1 MTTAVVPYSC
11 HEVEIL
17 GESSSIHSKLV
28 SERRASLISELRCI
42 TGLPEI
48 ARSLSQDTVY
58 KLVSAPEGAA
68 LFKDSAGNIKGVFYK
83 DGKIVEHA
91 KFNAVTP
98 SLVNAASA
106 VGTQILLVS
115 IAMQLNRIEKG
126 ISRILEEF
134 HNDRVAEIFS
144 GVNQFKQAMLV
155 HDVGRRERIIELS
168 MQTLNSGIEKTTRSL
183 KNQIEAAPGEKVGFF
198 DNWGANNSSVAAEK
212 MALAEESFQAC
223 LLGIKTLSECFSTIN
238 EPGAAASSLV
248 ANLENLKSS
257 GIETAARKARLM
269 PAISGRF
276 PEEPW
281 SLFLKS
287 EPKLVSEALRCSSLN
302 DSSIERIEIELKPAE
317 LIGE

>member
-1 MTTAVVPYSC
+1 MTTAVIPYGC
-11 HEVEIL
+11 HGFEIL
-17 GESSSIHSKLV
+17 GESSDFHSKLF
-28 SERRASLISELRCI
+28 SERRASLIGELRCI

-48 ARSLSQDTVY
+48 ARSLNQDAVY
-58 KLVSAPEGAA
+58 KLVSTPEGAT

-98 SLVNAASA
+98 SLVKAASA

-144 GVNQFKQAMLV
+144 GVNQFNQAMLV
-155 HDVGRRERIIELS
+155 NDAGRRERIIEQS
-168 MQTLNSGIEKTTRSL
+168 IQTLNSGIEKTMRSL
-183 KNQIEAAPGEKVGFF
+183 KNQIEAAPSEKVGVF

-223 LLGIKTLSECFSTIN
+223 LLGIKTLSECFSVIN
-238 EPGAAASSLV
+238 EPGAAASSLRT
-248 ANLENLKSS
+248 NLENLKCS
-257 GIETAARKARLM
+257 GIEAAARKARLM
-269 PAISGRF
+269 PAISGRY

-281 SLFLKS
+281 SLFLNN
-287 EPKLVSEALRCSSLN
+287 EPKLVSDALRCSSLH
-302 DSSIERIEIELKPAE
+302 DSSIERIEIELKSAE